1 MHADIEQLADY
12 TFSAVAEGYD
22 AFLLRDL
29 LRSSKQDILY
39 IVSDGLS
46 LERTA
51 ELLKNVAPDV
61 EVLKFPAWDTVP
73 YDRVSPNAGIVAE
86 RVAALGALTLNPNPK
101 KKRIVVASIGAVIQ
115 KLPPSKIF
123 RNSMREIR
131 VGGKLDFND
140 FVHYAVVNGYN
151 RVEQV
156 MEPGEYA
163 VRGDILDIFPVGTPE
178 PLRIDLFDDEVE
190 KIRTFDAFSQRTTG
204 ELKSYGFQ
212 VVGEVVLDNN
222 TVKNFRAAYREAF
235 GAAAQSDELYE
246 AISASRKYMGMENWL
261 PFFYEEPLPSLFDY
275 LPAAHVVL
283 DRSVDDALL
292 AKEDGIMDYYLAR
305 QEALGIKSASEVDTY
320 RPVKP
325 ELMFLSAREFSAK
338 VKARR
343 ALRFTSMSFPG
354 GEGVINAGVIPGR
367 SFSHARNVNAA
378 QVYAELKDYLSE
390 NAKLAR
396 IVCCYS
402 AGSRERLFTLMSEYG
417 IKDMSFA
424 DDWDDAL
431 KKAAHKK
438 IVLLVMNLPHGFRGD
453 GLCLV
458 SEQDI
463 LGERQNRKSAKKVTS
478 KDFIADV
485 SSLSV
490 GELVVHIEHGIGR
503 FLGLETCRGRCAA

>member
-12 TFSAVAEGYD
+12 MFSAVAEGYD

-73 YDRVSPNAGIVAE
+73 YDRVSPNTGIVAE

-101 KKRIVVASIGAVIQ
+101 KKRIVIASIGAVIQ

-261 PFFYEEPLPSLFDY
+261 PFFYEELLPSLFDY

-367 SFSHARNVNAA
+367 SFSHARNVNTA

-417 IKDMSFA
+417 IKDMGFA

-431 KKAAHKK
+431 KKPR
-438 IVLLVMNLPHGFRGD
+438 I
-453 GLCLV
+453 
-458 SEQDI
+458 
-463 LGERQNRKSAKKVTS
+463 RKSS
-478 KDFIADV
+478 CW
-485 SSLSV
+485 L
-490 GELVVHIEHGIGR
+490 
-503 FLGLETCRGRCAA
+503 

>member
-246 AISASRKYMGMENWL
+246 AISASRNIWAWKTGCRFSMKSRCQACSIICRPPMSCL
-261 PFFYEEPLPSLFDY
+261 T
-275 LPAAHVVL
+275 AA
-283 DRSVDDALL
+283 ST
-292 AKEDGIMDYYLAR
+292 M
-305 QEALGIKSASEVDTY
+305 
-320 RPVKP
+320 
-325 ELMFLSAREFSAK
+325 
-338 VKARR
+338 
-343 ALRFTSMSFPG
+343 
-354 GEGVINAGVIPGR
+354 
-367 SFSHARNVNAA
+367 
-378 QVYAELKDYLSE
+378 
-390 NAKLAR
+390 
-396 IVCCYS
+396 
-402 AGSRERLFTLMSEYG
+402 
-417 IKDMSFA
+417 
-424 DDWDDAL
+424 
-431 KKAAHKK
+431 
-438 IVLLVMNLPHGFRGD
+438 
-453 GLCLV
+453 LCWP
-458 SEQDI
+458 
-463 LGERQNRKSAKKVTS
+463 RKTA
-478 KDFIADV
+478 
-485 SSLSV
+485 
-490 GELVVHIEHGIGR
+490 
-503 FLGLETCRGRCAA
+503 

>member
-1 MHADIEQLADY
+1 
-12 TFSAVAEGYD
+12 
-22 AFLLRDL
+22 
-29 LRSSKQDILY
+29 
-39 IVSDGLS
+39 
-46 LERTA
+46 
-51 ELLKNVAPDV
+51 
-61 EVLKFPAWDTVP
+61 
-73 YDRVSPNAGIVAE
+73 
-86 RVAALGALTLNPNPK
+86 
-101 KKRIVVASIGAVIQ
+101 
-115 KLPPSKIF
+115 
-123 RNSMREIR
+123 MREIR

-325 ELMFLSAREFSAK
+325 ELMFLTAREFSAK

-367 SFSHARNVNAA
+367 SFRMPKRQCRA
-378 QVYAELKDYLSE
+378 
-390 NAKLAR
+390 
-396 IVCCYS
+396 
-402 AGSRERLFTLMSEYG
+402 
-417 IKDMSFA
+417 
-424 DDWDDAL
+424 
-431 KKAAHKK
+431 
-438 IVLLVMNLPHGFRGD
+438 
-453 GLCLV
+453 GLC
-458 SEQDI
+458 
-463 LGERQNRKSAKKVTS
+463 RT
-478 KDFIADV
+478 
-485 SSLSV
+485 
-490 GELVVHIEHGIGR
+490 
-503 FLGLETCRGRCAA
+503 

>member
-1 MHADIEQLADY
+1 M
-12 TFSAVAEGYD
+12 
-22 AFLLRDL
+22 
-29 LRSSKQDILY
+29 
-39 IVSDGLS
+39 
-46 LERTA
+46 
-51 ELLKNVAPDV
+51 
-61 EVLKFPAWDTVP
+61 
-73 YDRVSPNAGIVAE
+73 
-86 RVAALGALTLNPNPK
+86 
-101 KKRIVVASIGAVIQ
+101 
-115 KLPPSKIF
+115 
-123 RNSMREIR
+123 
-131 VGGKLDFND
+131 
-140 FVHYAVVNGYN
+140 
-151 RVEQV
+151 
-156 MEPGEYA
+156 
-163 VRGDILDIFPVGTPE
+163 
-178 PLRIDLFDDEVE
+178 
-190 KIRTFDAFSQRTTG
+190 
-204 ELKSYGFQ
+204 
-212 VVGEVVLDNN
+212 
-222 TVKNFRAAYREAF
+222 
-235 GAAAQSDELYE
+235 
-246 AISASRKYMGMENWL
+246 
-261 PFFYEEPLPSLFDY
+261 
-275 LPAAHVVL
+275 L

-343 ALRFTSMSFPG
+343 ALRFTSMSFPR

-367 SFSHARNVNAA
+367 SFSHARNVNTA

-417 IKDMSFA
+417 IKDMGFA

-463 LGERQNRKSAKKVTS
+463 LGERQNRKSAKKLLPKTLLPMFRPCRSANWSYTLNTVSAGFWDWKTLPRAVRRM
-478 KDFIADV
+478 IA
-485 SSLSV
+485 
-490 GELVVHIEHGIGR
+490 
-503 FLGLETCRGRCAA
+503 